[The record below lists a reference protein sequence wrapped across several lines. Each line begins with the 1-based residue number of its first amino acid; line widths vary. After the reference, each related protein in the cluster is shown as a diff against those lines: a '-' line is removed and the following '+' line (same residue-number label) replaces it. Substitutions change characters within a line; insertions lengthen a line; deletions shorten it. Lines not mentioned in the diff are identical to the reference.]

1 MKLKL
6 SCADFTFPLLPHDDV
21 LDLIAKLGV
30 EGVDIG
36 LFEGGLHIQPSGV
49 IKDIAGSA
57 RDLSRRV
64 EDRGLV
70 IADIFPILNAS
81 YDKLAI
87 NDPLARVRRK
97 AEDWFKRILE
107 YTVRTGA
114 GHMTI
119 LPGVP
124 WEKREAYSDSLN
136 RCAEELAWRV
146 EMGRS
151 MGVTVS
157 IEAHLE
163 SIVPT
168 PKQAM
173 ALLRKT
179 PGLTLTLDYG
189 HFVYQGFKNSEIH
202 PLIPH
207 ATHFHARSGAKNILQ
222 GLLSENTIDYPQ
234 ILRRMK
240 QSNYPGYVGLEYV
253 WEDWEDCNRV
263 DNLSE
268 TIQLRDLLL
277 KVKLSTRR
285 SSQSPHT
292 HCNTPSHTIT
302 VHCATSHWRASRP
315 RTARSAG
322 ASASVSFQTLA
333 TPRRSS
339 SSMAMRRCSSG
350 TARWMWK
357 PAGSRCSIACGGT
370 GHKASPRLR

>member
-36 LFEGGLHIQPSGV
+36 LFEYGLHIQPSGV

-97 AEDWFKRILE
+97 AEDLFKRILE

-114 GHMTI
+114 EHMTI

-179 PGLTLTLDYG
+179 PGLTLTLDCT

-202 PLIPH
+202 SLIPH

-222 GLLSENTIDYPQ
+222 GLLRENTIDYPQ

-253 WEDWEDCNRV
+253 WEDWGGCNRV
-263 DNLSE
+263 DTLSE

-277 KVKLSTRR
+277 KVKL
-285 SSQSPHT
+285 
-292 HCNTPSHTIT
+292 
-302 VHCATSHWRASRP
+302 
-315 RTARSAG
+315 
-322 ASASVSFQTLA
+322 
-333 TPRRSS
+333 
-339 SSMAMRRCSSG
+339 
-350 TARWMWK
+350 
-357 PAGSRCSIACGGT
+357 
-370 GHKASPRLR
+370 

>member
-253 WEDWEDCNRV
+253 WEDWEGCNRV

-277 KVKLSTRR
+277 KVKL
-285 SSQSPHT
+285 
-292 HCNTPSHTIT
+292 
-302 VHCATSHWRASRP
+302 
-315 RTARSAG
+315 
-322 ASASVSFQTLA
+322 
-333 TPRRSS
+333 
-339 SSMAMRRCSSG
+339 
-350 TARWMWK
+350 
-357 PAGSRCSIACGGT
+357 
-370 GHKASPRLR
+370 